1 MKMLPA
7 FDITQVPV
15 ELLKYVQRGQW
26 VYAGDRGSMGRFCG
40 IARAGVVLV
49 SWTRKPQHV
58 STMCK
63 LAAQYPYTNKG

>member
-15 ELLKYVQRGQW
+15 ELLKNVQRGQW

-40 IARAGVVLV
+40 ISRAGVVLV
-49 SWTRKPQHV
+49 SWTRKNQHV
-58 STMCK
+58 STLCNMD
-63 LAAQYPYTNKG
+63 AR